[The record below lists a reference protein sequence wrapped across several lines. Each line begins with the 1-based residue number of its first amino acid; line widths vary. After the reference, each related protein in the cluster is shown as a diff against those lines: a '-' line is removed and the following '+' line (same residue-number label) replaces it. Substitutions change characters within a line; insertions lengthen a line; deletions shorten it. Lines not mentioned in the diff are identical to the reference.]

1 MRSLLFAVLLSTV
14 ALAQAPQSSG
24 PIFEMTVTNAIAIGF
39 DAPTL
44 ATLNVRGGG
53 DAVCSGVL
61 DGGAIR
67 FRVDV
72 DADEVTAALGTPLS
86 DTRALTIIGLVNIT
100 RFQAIAEAADGV
112 IFWTCFN

>member
-1 MRSLLFAVLLSTV
+1 MKSILLAVLLGSTL
-14 ALAQAPQSSG
+14 LAQAPQSSG
-24 PIFEMTVTNAIAIGF
+24 PVFEMTVTNAIAIGF

-53 DAVCSGVL
+53 DARCSGVL

-72 DADEVTAALGTPLS
+72 DADMVTAALGTPLA
-86 DTRALTIIGLVNIT
+86 DERAIVIIGLVNIT